1 MRSPVSRL
9 RQRSIIHNQMQIA
22 GQGIGN
28 GQSKIESSPR
38 HQHNLNP
45 ARRRFRNRFRIS
57 LGYLGLAVQQSSVN
71 IHGNQFDGHVPILPR
86 PAARR
91 HSLYVILPLRQ
102 KGTDLT
108 DRLYYHDSFLREF
121 DATVVSCTPDGPRWK
136 VILNK
141 TAFYPTSGGQPHDL
155 GTLGDAQVVEVVDVP
170 NTGAPNAA
178 RSDVSS
184 PGDPHHVVH
193 YTTAEVPAG
202 PIHGQIDWPRRLDHM
217 QQHTAQHLLSAAFIE
232 LFGLQ
237 TVSFHLGK
245 EISTIDLAAPSVV
258 PRQIETAGRRANE
271 IIFENRPVVIR
282 FGTAQELAES
292 GIRKKVDREGILRA
306 IEIETFDRQPCGGT
320 HLASTGQAGL
330 ILLRKLERT
339 RENSRIEFVAGYRAL
354 AAARA
359 DFATLTQAATQ
370 LSCALQDVPAGITKN
385 IEERRANT
393 SAVKRLE
400 ERLATLEA
408 QALLQQNPEAQ
419 VFALAAAPNAGASS
433 SASATIRLIVATPPD
448 ATPAYLAL
456 LAAKLTTEKNVIAL
470 LASRESGHVVA
481 ARSADLTQDIG
492 VTLRES
498 LQEFQGKGGG
508 AKHFAQGALPDPT
521 QTDAFITTA
530 KSRLRTP

>member
-1 MRSPVSRL
+1 
-9 RQRSIIHNQMQIA
+9 MQIA

-28 GQSKIESSPR
+28 RQSEVKSPAG

-45 ARRRFRNRFRIS
+45 ARRRFRNRLRIS

-71 IHGNQFDGHVPILPR
+71 IHGNQFNGHVLILPR
-86 PAARR
+86 PAAWR
-91 HSLYVILPLRQ
+91 HSLYVILALHQ

-121 DATVVSCTPDGPRWK
+121 DATVVSCTPDGPRWR
-136 VILNK
+136 VILNR

-170 NTGAPNAA
+170 NAGAVDAA

-217 QQHTAQHLLSAAFIE
+217 QQHSAQHLLSAAFIE
-232 LFGLQ
+232 LFGFQ

-258 PRQIETAGRRANE
+258 PRQLEAAERRTNE
-271 IIFENRPVVIR
+271 IIFEDRPVVIR

-292 GIRKKVDREGILRA
+292 GIRKKVDRQGILRA
-306 IEIETFDRQPCGGT
+306 IEIEGFDRQPCGGT
-320 HLASTGQAGL
+320 HLARTGQAGL
-330 ILLRKLERT
+330 LLLRKLERT
-339 RENSRIEFVAGYRAL
+339 REHTRIEFVAGYRAL
-354 AAARA
+354 AAAHG

-370 LSCALQDVPAGITKN
+370 LSCALADVPAGITKS
-385 IEERRANT
+385 IEDRRANT
-393 SAVKRLE
+393 SAIKRLD

-408 QALLQQNPEAQ
+408 QPLLQQNPET
-419 VFALAAAPNAGASS
+419 PAGV
-433 SASATIRLIVATPPD
+433 RLIVATPPD
-448 ATPAYLAL
+448 ATPAYMAL

-470 LASRESGHVVA
+470 LVSRETGHVVA
-481 ARSADLTQDIG
+481 GRSADVTQDIG
-492 VTLRES
+492 ATLRES
-498 LQEFQGKGGG
+498 LKEFQAKGGG
-508 AKHFAQGALPDPT
+508 AKHFAQGALPDPA
-521 QTDAFITTA
+521 QTDAFIKLA
-530 KSRLRTP
+530 KSRLTSS

>member
-1 MRSPVSRL
+1 
-9 RQRSIIHNQMQIA
+9 MQIA
-22 GQGIGN
+22 GQGIRN
-28 GQSKIESSPR
+28 RQSEIKSPPG
-38 HQHNLNP
+38 HQHNLYP
-45 ARRRFRNRFRIS
+45 ARRRFRNRFRIP
-57 LGYLGLAVQQSSVN
+57 LRYLGLAVQQSSVN
-71 IHGNQFDGHVPILPR
+71 IHGNQFNGHAPILPR
-86 PAARR
+86 PTALR

-141 TAFYPTSGGQPHDL
+141 TAFYPTSGGQPHDV
-155 GTLGDAQVVEVVDVP
+155 GTLGGAQVLEVVD
-170 NTGAPNAA
+170 APNVANPSA
-178 RSDVSS
+178 SNPR
-184 PGDPHHVVH
+184 DPHHVVH

-232 LFGLQ
+232 LFGFQ
-237 TVSFHLGK
+237 TVSFHLGN

-258 PRQIETAGRRANE
+258 PRQIEAAERRINE
-271 IIFENRPVVIR
+271 IIFEDRPVVIR

-306 IEIETFDRQPCGGT
+306 VEIEGFDRQPCGGT

-339 RENSRIEFVAGYRAL
+339 REHTRIEFVAGYRAL
-354 AAARA
+354 AAART
-359 DFATLTQAATQ
+359 DFATLTQAATL
-370 LSCALQDVPAGITKN
+370 LSCALTDVPAGITKN
-385 IEERRANT
+385 IEDRRANF
-393 SAVKRLE
+393 SAIKRLE

-408 QALLQQNPEAQ
+408 TALLERSPEAQ
-419 VFALAAAPNAGASS
+419 VSASAAARSASAPNATS
-433 SASATIRLIVATPPD
+433 SAGVTSSPSASIRLIVATPPD

-481 ARSADLTQDIG
+481 ARSANLTQDIG
-492 VTLRES
+492 ATLGEI
-498 LQEFQGKGGG
+498 LKEFNGKGGG
-508 AKHFAQGALPDPT
+508 AKHFAQGALPDRIRI
-521 QTDAFITTA
+521 DAFITTA
-530 KSRLRTP
+530 KSRLLTP